1 MPNDIKNYDP
11 NSYNAY
17 LGQYGL
23 SPTGMG
29 GKQGWNDYSGADNW
43 VTNSI
48 HNSDLTGDVASMF
61 GSKWSLTGA
70 LGGAAGLGDS
80 NNHMKFS
87 NFAQAYNPNGMQPGS
102 GQRGWDESNPMNQL
116 YHTTGLNVSQLPEN
130 VQQEVYNSMSPEEL
144 KMMGGKDQI
153 SQQKFI
159 AQRLLDLQSGRASAN
174 YVDPAMKQNIDKQDK
189 VTRDAAAAKSQQEA
203 AMQKLNAFNDE
214 MQKPLDPNDPYMKAM
229 MDPIRNGAT
238 LGGMNSGLGSGWAG
252 RLGDQAV
259 ISAGAQLQTQ
269 RSQMGLQALQGGAN
283 EANNIAQLGQNAA
296 ESQRDYALRLAQQQA
311 QSNQMAYQNQL
322 AANQGTGALLG
333 TVGGYIIGGPA
344 GGAIGGRIGAGT
356 MGGMTQQ
363 PQGFVSPYAAGGA
376 PPGGYS
382 YSGGK
387 SNGGMSGMSG
397 G

>member
-11 NSYNAY
+11 NSYNTY
-17 LGQYGL
+17 LGRYGMT
-23 SPTGMG
+23 PNGMG
-29 GKQGWNDYSGADNW
+29 GKQGWDDYSKQDSW
-43 VTNSI
+43 LTNSL
-48 HNSDLTGDVASMF
+48 HNSDLTGDVSSLF
-61 GSKWSLTGA
+61 GSKWSLIGA

-102 GQRGWDESNPMNQL
+102 GRDDPMNQL
-116 YHTTGLNVSQLPEN
+116 YRTTGINVSQLPEN
-130 VQQEVYNSMSPEEL
+130 MQQEVYNSMSPEEL
-144 KMMGGKDQI
+144 KMMGGKDQT

-159 AQRLLDLQSGRASAN
+159 AQRLLDIQSGRAQAN
-174 YVDPAMKQNIDKQDK
+174 YVDPAMKQNISKQDK
-189 VTRDAAAAKSQQEA
+189 ATQDAADAKNSQEQ

-214 MQKPLDPNDPYMKAM
+214 MKKPLDPNDPYLKAM

-238 LGGMNSGLGSGWAG
+238 LGGMDSGLGSGWAG

-283 EANNIAQLGQNAA
+283 EANNIAQLGQNS
-296 ESQRDYALRLAQQQA
+296 SQFQQQMAQQIAVQQA
-311 QSNQMAYQNQL
+311 QANQLAYQNQMS
-322 AANQGTGALLG
+322 ANQGTGALLG
-333 TVGGYIIGGPA
+333 TVGGYLIGGPA
-344 GGAIGGRIGAGT
+344 GGAIGGRLGAGA

-363 PQGFVSPYAAGGA
+363 PQGFVSPYAAGTSS
-376 PPGGYS
+376 PGGYS
-382 YSGGK
+382 YSSPKNGSGG
-387 SNGGMSGMSG
+387 GGMTGLSG